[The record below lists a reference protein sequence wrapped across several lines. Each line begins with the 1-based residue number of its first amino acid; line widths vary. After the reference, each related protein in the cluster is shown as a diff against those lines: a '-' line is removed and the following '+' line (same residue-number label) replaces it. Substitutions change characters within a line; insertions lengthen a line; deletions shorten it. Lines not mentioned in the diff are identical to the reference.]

1 MIYIVQEAFK
11 GFGKNKSMSFITVGI
26 ITISIFI
33 FGLFIVG
40 TANLMNI
47 IKMAEDKIEMIAYV
61 EDDASDEDIAV
72 LKRRILSIAGV
83 QDVEFISK
91 DMALKKFKSQ
101 FADNSD
107 LLTVFETNPLPASFK
122 IFVSMAYKNPD
133 NLREISNK
141 IMLFENIDS
150 IDYGAEWIEE
160 LDRAVK
166 ILFLIDLIL
175 GIIIALSSIFIVFN
189 TIRLTVYAR
198 KEQIDIMDLVGATS
212 SYIEI
217 PYIIEG
223 IIHGLTGSIISAGIL
238 YLLMKFLSSKL
249 PDIIFMNNAIMVIL
263 VIFGVL
269 LGFTGSFM
277 SVKQCMKEIREMKV
291 SEGPKL

>member
-1 MIYIVQEAFK
+1 MIYIIQEAFK

-249 PDIIFMNNAIMVIL
+249 PDIIFMNNAIMAIL

>member
-1 MIYIVQEAFK
+1 MIYIIQEAFK

-61 EDDASDEDIAV
+61 EDDTSDEDIAV

-91 DMALKKFKSQ
+91 DMALRKFKNQ
-101 FADNSD
+101 FSDNSD

-122 IFVSMAYKNPD
+122 IFVSMAYKNPE
-133 NLREISNK
+133 NLRDISNK

-263 VIFGVL
+263 VVFGVL

-277 SVKQCMKEIREMKV
+277 SVKQCMKEIREIKV

>member
-1 MIYIVQEAFK
+1 MIYIIQEAFK

-61 EDDASDEDIAV
+61 EDDTSDEDIAV

-91 DMALKKFKSQ
+91 DMALRKFKNQ
-101 FADNSD
+101 FSDNSD

-122 IFVSMAYKNPD
+122 IFVSMAYKNPE
-133 NLREISNK
+133 NLRDISNK

-160 LDRAVK
+160 LDRTVK

-263 VIFGVL
+263 VVFGVL

-277 SVKQCMKEIREMKV
+277 SVKQCMKEIREIKV